1 MGYAALLGVL
11 REEVAR
17 EVREVRAAAERE
29 AARIVADARQAAGA
43 ARAALLERERAA
55 MEVRR
60 RGGRESVLFDRERAL
75 LAERRRQLEVLR
87 AEIVRR
93 LPGAAPPDLDARLL
107 AELAPELG
115 DGPLELVVDPGAED
129 AARAAL
135 ARIAPEAAA
144 RARVRAA
151 PAARGGIEVVTGRRV
166 LDDTLPARLERAWPD
181 LEAELAALLLGEA

>member
-75 LAERRRQLEVLR
+75 LVERRRQLEVLR

-115 DGPLELVVDPGAED
+115 DGPLEVVVDPGAED